1 MRSEE
6 LEGLLLVGLAA
17 IFFSTGA
24 VLVRLA
30 SSLSPFE
37 VSSYRLLLG
46 AFFVGA
52 FAWLRKVRLAG
63 NIIELRRLLPIGLVA
78 GLHFLFFVAS
88 LYWTTIAH
96 SLTFTY
102 TAPIFVTIISR
113 YILKEPLK
121 KAKYLGI
128 GIAILGMAILTGFEP
143 MWSYRML
150 IGDILA
156 LSSAI
161 CFGFYSVL
169 GRRERLNLPLLKYAF
184 WVYLFAGL
192 ILLPF
197 ALATFSQNPAPKALL
212 AVFLLGLFPLA
223 LGHTLYNAA
232 LRRLHASYVNIVATQ
247 EVTGGILLGWLLLGE
262 TPSFTSLLGVGVTLA
277 GILLVLF

>member
-46 AFFVGA
+46 AFFVAA
-52 FAWLRKVRLAG
+52 FAWLRKARLAG

-113 YILKEPLK
+113 YILGEPLK
-121 KAKYLGI
+121 RAKYLGI

-150 IGDILA
+150 IGDLLA

-169 GRRERLNLPLLKYAF
+169 GRRERSNLPLLKYAF

-197 ALATFSQNPAPKALL
+197 ALATFSQDPTTKTII

-247 EVTGGILLGWLLLGE
+247 EVTGGILLGWLLLSE
-262 TPSFTSLLGVGVTLA
+262 TPSFTSLLGVGVTLT

>member
-6 LEGLLLVGLAA
+6 LEGLLLVGLATA
-17 IFFSTGA
+17 FFSTGA

-30 SSLSPFE
+30 SSLSLFE

-46 AFFVGA
+46 AFFVGG

-78 GLHFLFFVAS
+78 GLHFLFFIAS

-113 YILKEPLK
+113 YILREPLK
-121 KAKYLGI
+121 KTKYLGI
-128 GIAILGMAILTGFEP
+128 GVAILGMAILTGFEP
-143 MWSYRML
+143 LWSYRMM

-156 LSSAI
+156 LGSAI

-169 GRRERLNLPLLKYAF
+169 GRRERSNLPLLRYAF
-184 WVYLFAGL
+184 WVYLFGGL

-197 ALATFSQNPAPKALL
+197 ALATFSHNPATKSLV

-247 EVTGGILLGWLLLGE
+247 EVTGGILLGWFLLGE
-262 TPSFTSLLGVGVTLA
+262 TPSSISLLGVGVTLT
-277 GILLVLF
+277 GILLVLL